1 MVARAERVG
10 AVWYEGATRRERLAE
25 ALRRNRIDVLLA
37 LTPENAAY
45 LSGRTSVIAT
55 LWRLPGLVGVAVND
69 RGEVAV
75 AAGDN
80 EMGGYEGVVA
90 RFAHPLWIEHLDLRQ
105 PGANLEAR
113 VDAARPEGA
122 LRRPAQFDADLML
135 DAIAAGVGAV
145 VTTGRRIGTE
155 LALLPGWVAEGL
167 SRRLPNAEWVE
178 GGAVFADLR
187 AIKDA
192 GEIAQLRLAAE
203 LTETGIAGARDAL
216 RPGVSALGVSAAY
229 QRAIWDRAAGDERF
243 GALRQVEGL
252 VSVGDGG
259 AAVAVGPGQT
269 VKLDMQVDVG
279 GYHSDVGRTYALEPT
294 AEQEAVYDALREAL
308 AAVVATLGPG
318 VPMREAWAVGTER
331 MRGAGFA
338 NYSRGHLG
346 HSVGLA
352 HNYEEPPFIA
362 ADEAR
367 PLAPGMVIS
376 VELPYYL
383 LGVGSF
389 QMERMVLIEE
399 SGAEVLDRLPFELD
413 PRRAS
418 EGVTCTG

>member
-1 MVARAERVG
+1 MAATVGRMG
-10 AVWYEGATRRERLAE
+10 AVWYEGATRRERLAD
-25 ALRRNRIDVLLA
+25 ALQRNRLDVLLA

-55 LWRLPGLVGVAVND
+55 LWRLPGLVAVAVND
-69 RGEVAV
+69 RGEMAV

-80 EMGGYEGVVA
+80 EIGGYDGVVA
-90 RFAHPLWIEHLDLRQ
+90 SFAHPLWIEHLDLRN
-105 PGANLEAR
+105 PGMDLAAR
-113 VDAARPEGA
+113 VDAARPEGDVS
-122 LRRPAQFDADLML
+122 RPAQFDAELML
-135 DAIAAGVGAV
+135 DAVVAAVGAV
-145 VTTGRRIGTE
+145 VTAGRRVGAE
-155 LALLPGWVAEGL
+155 LAMLPAWVAERL
-167 SRRLPNAEWVE
+167 RQRLPNLEWVE
-178 GGAVFADLR
+178 AGAVFDDLR

-192 GEIAQLRLAAE
+192 DEIAHLRLAAE

-216 RPGVSALGVSAAY
+216 QPGLGAIGVSAAY
-229 QRAIWDRAAGDERF
+229 QRAIWDRAASDHRF
-243 GALRQVEGL
+243 AALRQVEGL
-252 VSVGDGG
+252 VSVGDG
-259 AAVAVGPGQT
+259 AAPVAVGPGQT

-294 AEQEAVYDALREAL
+294 AEQQAVYDALRDAL

-318 VPMREAWAVGTER
+318 VPMRDVWAVGTER
-331 MRGAGFA
+331 MRAAGFA

-367 PLAPGMVIS
+367 PLAPGMVVS

-389 QMERMVLIEE
+389 QMERMVRIGA
-399 SGAEVLDRLPFELD
+399 SGVDVLDRLPFELD
-413 PRRAS
+413 PR
-418 EGVTCTG
+418 